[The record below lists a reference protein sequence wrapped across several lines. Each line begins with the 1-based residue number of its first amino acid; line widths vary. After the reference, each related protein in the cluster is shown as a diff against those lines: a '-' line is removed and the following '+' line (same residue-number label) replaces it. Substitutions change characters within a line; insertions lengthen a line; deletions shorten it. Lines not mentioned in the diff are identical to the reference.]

1 MAKLPPKPMNVVH
14 EYFPVGTDGQSP
26 FNRVEPA
33 AYKAT
38 GLVPEKRTV
47 TAENKHLFDDTPANY
62 VKEVAA
68 GPTASEV
75 EKDQDEKNEKK
86 KKQQDAWK
94 QKLDQL

>member
-26 FNRVEPA
+26 FNRVEPV

-47 TAENKHLFDDTPANY
+47 TAKNKHLFEETPANY
-62 VKEVAA
+62 VKDVAA
-68 GPTASEV
+68 GPSALEV
-75 EKDQDEKNEKK
+75 MKDEDEKNEKK
-86 KKQQDAWK
+86 KKQDDAWK
-94 QKLDQL
+94 NEL